1 MKTVSLNPM
10 KFARGLSRSN
20 PWGELASLLAAFA
33 FGAIVQVLLKRFW
46 RVTFGHEAPL
56 NPSQPGVRW
65 GEALAW
71 GLATG
76 ASAGIVKVVARRGT
90 DVVQRRMAA

>member
-1 MKTVSLNPM
+1 MKTASLNPM
-10 KFARGLSRSN
+10 KLARGLSRRN
-20 PWGELASLLAAFA
+20 PVGELVSFLAAFA
-33 FGAIVQVLLKRFW
+33 FGAILQVLLKRFW

-56 NPSQPGVRW
+56 NPSQPGVNW

-76 ASAGIVKVVARRGT
+76 ASAGLVKVVARRGT
-90 DVVQRRMAA
+90 DVLQKRMAA

>member
-1 MKTVSLNPM
+1 MKAGSRNSIKLSRGNPM
-10 KFARGLSRSN
+10 
-20 PWGELASLLAAFA
+20 GELAAFVAAFA

-56 NPSQPGVRW
+56 NPSQPGVNW

-76 ASAGIVKVVARRGT
+76 ASAGMVKVAARRGA
-90 DVVQRRMAA
+90 DVLRSRLRA

>member
-1 MKTVSLNPM
+1 MKAALVDPRKL
-10 KFARGLSRSN
+10 ARGLSRRN
-20 PWGELASLLAAFA
+20 PVGELVSFFAAFA

-46 RVTFGHEAPL
+46 RATFGHEAPL
-56 NPSQPGVRW
+56 NPSQPGVNW

-76 ASAGIVKVVARRGT
+76 ASAGVVKVVARRGT
-90 DVVQRRMAA
+90 DVVQRRMA